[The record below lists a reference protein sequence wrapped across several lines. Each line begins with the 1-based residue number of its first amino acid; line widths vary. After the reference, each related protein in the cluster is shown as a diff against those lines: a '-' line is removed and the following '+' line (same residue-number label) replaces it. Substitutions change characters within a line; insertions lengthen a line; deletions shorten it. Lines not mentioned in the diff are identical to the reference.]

1 MNNKPNKWLSLITIP
16 FQMGFIIFIANRLG
30 VYIDEQY
37 KAVNYAKIITLL
49 GVFIA
54 MYQVIQQVNFINKN
68 DKK

>member
-30 VYIDEQY
+30 CCIDEKYQTDVY
-37 KAVNYAKIITLL
+37 GKIITLL

-54 MYQVIQQVNFINKN
+54 MYQVIQQVNFINRN
-68 DKK
+68 DK